1 MEKQMIKLENKIVFI
16 TGASSGFGEA
26 IAKSFAAEGAH
37 CILCARRSDKLKT
50 LAESIVKKY
59 GTKAY
64 PVMLDV
70 RNNHDVQ
77 SHIAALPPEWQKID
91 ILVNNA
97 GLSRGL
103 DKIHEA
109 SIIDWDEMIDTN
121 VKGLLYVSR
130 AVIPGMVDRRCGHII
145 NIGSIAGM
153 DVYSAGNVYCATKH
167 AVRAL
172 STAMRIDLL
181 GNNIRVTNI
190 QPGMAETEFS
200 KVRFHGDEDRA
211 AQVYQNIMPLT
222 AEDVADAVLY
232 AVTRPAHV
240 NISELTLTPINQASP
255 AFVYRDDKKK

>member
-1 MEKQMIKLENKIVFI
+1 MKDKIIFI

-26 IAKSFAAEGAH
+26 IARTFAAEGAH
-37 CILCARRSDKLKT
+37 CILCARRSDKLKA
-50 LAESIVKKY
+50 LAEQIIKKY
-59 GTKAY
+59 GTR
-64 PVMLDV
+64 VHTVTLDV
-70 RNNHDVQ
+70 RNNKDVASQ
-77 SHIAALPPEWQKID
+77 IAALPPEWQNID

-109 SIIDWDEMIDTN
+109 SITDWEEMIDTN

-130 AVIPGMVDRRCGHII
+130 AVIPGIVARGGGHII

-153 DVYSAGNVYCATKH
+153 DVYPSGNVYCATKH

-172 STAMRIDLL
+172 STGMRMDLL
-181 GNNIRVTNI
+181 GKNIRVTNI

-211 AQVYQNIMPLT
+211 AQVYKNITPLS
-222 AEDVADAVLY
+222 ADDIADAALY
-232 AVTRPAHV
+232 AATRPAHV
-240 NISELTLTPINQASP
+240 NITELTLTPISQASP
-255 AFVYRDDKKK
+255 AYIHNEKKSQ